1 MINHHLMEP
10 FATTYRRSALSSVD
24 HLVVDE
30 IVRDSRTLTYRVG
43 ATLVSIGSRLMRA
56 DGALPSQ
63 RAA

>member
-10 FATTYRRSALSSVD
+10 FARTYRRLPEED

-30 IVRDSRTLTYRVG
+30 IVRDPRTLTYRVG
-43 ATLVSIGSRLMRA
+43 ATLVSVGARLMRG
-56 DGALPSQ
+56 DNTSLTQ